1 MTNETEEWATNEAHL
16 QIANDYEL
24 YQIML
29 DCRTLEQFK
38 RTFRNAVL
46 GVYGPHVDWSQV
58 WDWFTDDRE
67 GR

>member
-1 MTNETEEWATNEAHL
+1 METETDEWATNEAHL

-29 DCRTLEQFK
+29 DCPTLEQFK
-38 RTFRNAVL
+38 RTFYHAVP

-58 WDWFTDDRE
+58 WDWFINDRE
-67 GR
+67 GT

>member
-29 DCRTLEQFK
+29 DCRTLE
-38 RTFRNAVL
+38 
-46 GVYGPHVDWSQV
+46 
-58 WDWFTDDRE
+58 
-67 GR
+67 